1 MAVRMRWRK
10 EDHIAFLERRM
21 KTLHFRRMKS
31 RQVDQ
36 SDAPPDE
43 YY

>member
-1 MAVRMRWRK
+1 IILALHLEYD
-10 EDHIAFLERRM
+10 ED
-21 KTLHFRRMKS
+21 TFRRMKS

-43 YY
+43 LLLSY